1 MLKLIWLILD
11 LVLILIILTR
21 TPNNTGLTSFTL
33 KNDILG
39 SPSSTEKFLNSL
51 TWILI
56 SLYILILSFQTTK
69 EKALD
74 YLSTG
79 AFFISLIISGK
90 SLIRKCQYSLKDFAS
105 RFLNDFFNTFKSE
118 YGTTPSFLLW

>member
-56 SLYILILSFQTTK
+56 SLYI
-69 EKALD
+69 AL
-74 YLSTG
+74 
-79 AFFISLIISGK
+79 AIK
-90 SLIRKCQYSLKDFAS
+90 
-105 RFLNDFFNTFKSE
+105 FN
-118 YGTTPSFLLW
+118 L